1 MRLSSR
7 HSFEERYAPWLNLQP
22 SQQPEGPLLKLAQCC
37 VASRHLSASTRS
49 VVSPQLYRLADESI
63 FKQAFHPLPSTD
75 AIHAVLVLSL
85 WEPIGDPTK
94 ESRDGRLIA
103 STAVSM
109 AMNLRL
115 SEAMVYS
122 KTLRSKQK
130 TNELPS
136 GELIEAIDKARLV
149 RI

>member
-1 MRLSSR
+1 M
-7 HSFEERYAPWLNLQP
+7 
-22 SQQPEGPLLKLAQCC
+22 
-37 VASRHLSASTRS
+37 
-49 VVSPQLYRLADESI
+49 
-63 FKQAFHPLPSTD
+63 
-75 AIHAVLVLSL
+75 LVLSL

-122 KTLRSKQK
+122 KTLRGKKK